1 LWIVIAAIDLVIES
15 DLLAD
20 TQLWPATL
28 PTWFLPV
35 AARMTPG
42 VTAALTEMAVL
53 ARMLG
58 GLAETQMFR
67 FIYLLKTSYA
77 DELFVLGS
85 HFPFH

>member
-1 LWIVIAAIDLVIES
+1 MIAAIDLVIES

-28 PTWFLPV
+28 STWSLPV